1 MKFSLKQNSGFSLIE
16 ILVSLVVLSIGLMG
30 LAGLQIAGLKGTN
43 DAHYRTQASLLMM
56 DLADRMRANQVGVAE
71 GKYRTSSTI
80 NCANPPA
87 RQCDS
92 ESCEGD
98 KLALFDRYTITC
110 GIKKLL
116 PQSQLEIDCD
126 VSDKD
131 RDSCE
136 VHEQETDEC
145 QASDLGSDTQLN
157 KTHIIRICWKEAK
170 TSKEDVSDSEFK
182 ERSIKLD
189 IIP

>member
-1 MKFSLKQNSGFSLIE
+1 MKRTLNTNRGFSLIE

-80 NCANPPA
+80 NCANPPTK
-87 RQCDS
+87 QCDT
-92 ESCEGD
+92 ENCEG
-98 KLALFDRYTITC
+98 KELASFDRYTITC
-110 GIKKLL
+110 AIKKLL
-116 PQSQLEIDCD
+116 PQSQLTINCTANDC
-126 VSDKD
+126 K
-131 RDSCE
+131 
-136 VHEQETDEC
+136 
-145 QASDLGSDTQLN
+145 ASDLGLDTQLN
-157 KTHIIRICWKEAK
+157 KTHTIKVSWKEAK
-170 TSKEDVSDSEFK
+170 TSKEDMSDSEFK

>member
-1 MKFSLKQNSGFSLIE
+1 MKRTPNTNRGFSLIE

-87 RQCDS
+87 KQCDS

-98 KLALFDRYTITC
+98 ELALFDRYTITC

-116 PQSQLEIDCD
+116 PQSQLTINCAADD
-126 VSDKD
+126 
-131 RDSCE
+131 
-136 VHEQETDEC
+136 C
-145 QASDLGSDTQLN
+145 QASDLGLDTQLN
-157 KTHIIRICWKEAK
+157 KTHKIIVSWKEAK
-170 TSKEDVSDSEFK
+170 TSKEDLSDGDFK
-182 ERSIKLD
+182 TRFIELD